1 MSMRSNRFQFS
12 AAVMMMMSL
21 LFSGTLSPAAAQGL
35 TVEKAVICK
44 NVVNRAP
51 VGVGNRF
58 PATVDRLY
66 FFTKILGAEQP
77 RRITH
82 VWYFDGAERDRI
94 SLAVG
99 GSPWRTYSS
108 KRVRTVDVGSWH
120 VDVLDAGGN
129 ILYRVAFE
137 VVN

>member
-1 MSMRSNRFQFS
+1 MNTRTNRFHVS
-12 AAVMMMMSL
+12 AAVIMMSL
-21 LFSGTLSPAAAQGL
+21 LFFGTMSPAATQGL
-35 TVEKAVICK
+35 TVERAVICK

-51 VGVGNRF
+51 VDIGNRF

-66 FFTKILGAEQP
+66 CFTKILGAEQP
-77 RRITH
+77 SRITH
-82 VWYFDGAERDRI
+82 VWYFDGSERDRI
-94 SLAVG
+94 GLAVG

-129 ILYRVAFE
+129 ILYRVTFE

>member
-1 MSMRSNRFQFS
+1 MSTRSNRFQVS
-12 AAVMMMMSL
+12 AAVMMMV
-21 LFSGTLSPAAAQGL
+21 LFSGTMSPAAAQGL
-35 TVEKAVICK
+35 TVEQAVVCK

-51 VGVGNRF
+51 VGVGHRF
-58 PATVDRLY
+58 PASVDRLY
-66 FFTKILGAEQP
+66 CFTKILGAGQP
-77 RRITH
+77 SRITH
-82 VWYFDGAERDRI
+82 VWYFDGSERDRI
-94 SLAVG
+94 GLAVG

-129 ILYRVAFE
+129 ILYRVTFE